1 MDNQISSLEFSHF
14 PVMLNEVL
22 ESSSL
27 SHNKKIID
35 CTFGGGG
42 YSREILKFPNT
53 TVQAIDRDK
62 KSLKIAKELEKK
74 FPQRFKFYQTKFSQ
88 LETISKENVD
98 AVIFDLGLSS
108 IQLDDFERGFS
119 FKSNKKLN
127 MTMGLNEISAL
138 DVVNNLSEKDLKLII
153 KILGDEKE
161 ASKK

>member
-1 MDNQISSLEFSHF
+1 M
-14 PVMLNEVL
+14 
-22 ESSSL
+22 
-27 SHNKKIID
+27 
-35 CTFGGGG
+35 
-42 YSREILKFPNT
+42 
-53 TVQAIDRDK
+53 
-62 KSLKIAKELEKK
+62 KK

-119 FKSNKKLN
+119 FKSDKKLN

-161 ASKK
+161 ASKIAKNIVTYRNKEKIINTVDLVRIIEKSKKKTTQIKLILVLKLFKQSEFLSIKKLLN